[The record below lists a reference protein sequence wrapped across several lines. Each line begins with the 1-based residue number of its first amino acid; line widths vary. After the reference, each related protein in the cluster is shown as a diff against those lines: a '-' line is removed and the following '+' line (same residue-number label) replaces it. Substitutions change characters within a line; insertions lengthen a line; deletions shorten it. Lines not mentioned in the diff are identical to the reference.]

1 MYSKGQKMMDNTP
14 HLLKK
19 LPPLLVSAT
28 LAFTFCTC
36 FMAGSASASERPKYE
51 AFSTELK
58 RAVSNMN
65 VTFEA
70 SSQTL
75 TIALNQMIGNE
86 IYRGSTKT
94 SGLTADI
101 VRNGPITLTAA
112 DNCLYFTVPVIMS
125 LSYGGFQTPAVS
137 SKLKFQLIPK
147 ITPDWKLNVQ
157 ISYMGLSD
165 MFAEDTGIGLLSVKP
180 RSIIEGMTQPL
191 QKAMS
196 ELISRKINE
205 KYSLKTEME
214 KVWIAA
220 QKPVLLDKNY
230 RTWLKITPQEVML
243 YPLCA
248 AHDQVKLSLGLRS
261 FAEVVIGP
269 EPVPPAPVPL
279 PDLKLGTN
287 ADQSFRVALN
297 TDIFYKDIL
306 NISAPLLL
314 NKELGSNGKSIIL
327 KKLDIYSIGDKLAV
341 KVEAEG
347 SYNGIFSL
355 TCKPSF
361 NPQTNV
367 FSVEDVDF
375 DMETQSFL
383 LKSASWLLHSRIRSI
398 IQENINMNLTQR
410 MQQVREMAQKAMDQV
425 KLTDHIF
432 LEGRVKDVK
441 LHDVLV
447 RKDKISIQVYAEGET
462 TIRFQ

>member
-1 MYSKGQKMMDNTP
+1 MRNSTTR
-14 HLLKK
+14 LLRR
-19 LPPLLVSAT
+19 LLLLLVSAT

-36 FMAGSASASERPKYE
+36 LWAGSASAGERPQYE
-51 AFSTELK
+51 SSRTELK
-58 RAVSNMN
+58 RAVSSMN

-75 TIALNQMIGNE
+75 TAALNQMIGNE

-101 VRNGPITLTAA
+101 VRNGPITLMAT
-112 DNCLYFTVPVIMS
+112 DHCLYFTVPITMS
-125 LSYGGFQTPAVS
+125 LWYGGFQTPAVS
-137 SKLKFQLIPK
+137 SKLKFKLNPK
-147 ITPDWKLNVQ
+147 ITPDWKLNAE
-157 ISYMGLSD
+157 ISYVGLSD
-165 MFAEDTGIGLLSVKP
+165 LFAGETGIGLLSIKP

-191 QKAMS
+191 QRAMS
-196 ELISRKINE
+196 DLISKKINE
-205 KYSLKTEME
+205 KYSLKAEME
-214 KVWIAA
+214 KVWVAA

-230 RTWLKITPQEVML
+230 RTWLKITPQEVMF

-248 AHDQVKLSLGLRS
+248 AHNQVKLSLGLKS

-269 EPVPPAPVPL
+269 EPVAPAPLPL
-279 PDLKLGTN
+279 PDLKLGTSS
-287 ADQSFRVALN
+287 DQSFRITLN

-314 NKELGSNGKSIIL
+314 NKELGSDGKSIIL
-327 KKLDIYSIGDKLAV
+327 KQLDIYNSGDKLAV
-341 KVEAEG
+341 KVEAAG
-347 SYNGIFSL
+347 SYNGIFNL

-375 DMETQSFL
+375 DMDTQSFL
-383 LKSASWLLHSRIRSI
+383 LKSAAWLLHSRIRSI

-432 LEGRVKDVK
+432 LKGHVKDVK
-441 LHDVLV
+441 LHDVV
-447 RKDKISIQVYAEGET
+447 VQKDKISIQVYAEGET
-462 TIRFQ
+462 TIHFQ

>member
-1 MYSKGQKMMDNTP
+1 MRV
-14 HLLKK
+14 LKK
-19 LPPLLVSAT
+19 LLPLSISVT

-36 FMAGSASASERPKYE
+36 FAAGPAGERPQYE
-51 AFSTELK
+51 SSHAELK
-58 RAVSNMN
+58 RAVSSVNI
-65 VTFEA
+65 TFEA
-70 SSQTL
+70 SSRTL
-75 TIALNQMIGNE
+75 TTALNQMIGTE

-101 VRNGPITLTAA
+101 VRTGPITLTAA
-112 DNCLYFTVPVIMS
+112 DNCLYFTVPVMMS
-125 LSYGGFQTPAVS
+125 LWYGGFQSPAVS
-137 SKLKFQLIPK
+137 SKLKFKLNPE
-147 ITPDWKLNVQ
+147 ITPDWKLHAE

-165 MFAEDTGIGLLSVKP
+165 LFAEEMGGGLLSIKP
-180 RSIIEGMTQPL
+180 RSIIEGMTQQL

-196 ELISRKINE
+196 DLISKKINE
-205 KYSLKTEME
+205 KDSLKAEME
-214 KVWIAA
+214 EVWFAA

-243 YPLCA
+243 YPICA
-248 AHDQVKLSLGLRS
+248 AHNQVKLSLGLKS

-279 PDLKLGTN
+279 PALKLGTN
-287 ADQSFRVALN
+287 SDQSFRIALN

-314 NKELGSNGKSIIL
+314 NRELGSDGKSIIL
-327 KKLDIYSIGDKLAV
+327 KQLDIYSSGDKLAV
-341 KVEAEG
+341 KVEAAG

-355 TCKPSF
+355 TCRPSF

-375 DMETQSFL
+375 DMDTQNL
-383 LKSASWLLHSRIRSI
+383 LTKSAAWLLHSRIRSI
-398 IQENINMNLTQR
+398 VQENINMNLTQR

-432 LEGRVKDVK
+432 LKGRVKDVK

-447 RKDKISIQVYAEGET
+447 RKDKISIQVYAEGEA
-462 TIRFQ
+462 TIHFQ

>member
-1 MYSKGQKMMDNTP
+1 MRPLKG
-14 HLLKK
+14 LL
-19 LPPLLVSAT
+19 PLFVSAT
-28 LAFTFCTC
+28 IAFTFCSC
-36 FMAGSASASERPKYE
+36 FWAGSASAVERPRSA
-51 AFSTELK
+51 AFRTELK

-75 TIALNQMIGNE
+75 TTVLNQMIGSE

-94 SGLTADI
+94 NGLTADI

-112 DNCLYFTVPVIMS
+112 DNCLYFSVPISMS
-125 LSYGGFQTPAVS
+125 LWYGGFQTPAVS
-137 SKLKFQLIPK
+137 SKLKFKLIPK
-147 ITPDWKLNVQ
+147 ITPEWKLHAE

-165 MFAEDTGIGLLSVKP
+165 LFAGETGIGMLSINP
-180 RSIIEGMTQPL
+180 RSLIEGLIQPL

-196 ELISRKINE
+196 DLISKKINE
-205 KYSLKTEME
+205 KYSLKAEME

-230 RTWLKITPQEVML
+230 RTWLKITPQEVLL

-248 AHDQVKLSLGLRS
+248 ARNQVTLSLGLKS
-261 FAEVVIGP
+261 FAEVVVGP
-269 EPVPPAPVPL
+269 EPVPPTPVRL

-287 ADQSFRVALN
+287 SDKGFRIALN

-314 NKELGSNGKSIIL
+314 NRELGSDGKSIIL
-327 KKLDIYSIGDKLAV
+327 KQLDIFGNGDKLAV
-341 KVEAEG
+341 KVEAAG
-347 SYNGIFSL
+347 SYNGIFNL
-355 TCKPSF
+355 TCRPQF

-375 DMETQSFL
+375 DMDTQSFL
-383 LKSASWLLHSRIRSI
+383 LKSAAWLFHSRIRSI
-398 IQENINMNLTQR
+398 IRESINMNLTQR

-425 KLTDHIF
+425 KLNDHIF
-432 LEGRVKDVK
+432 LKGNVKDVK
-441 LHDVLV
+441 LHDVV
-447 RKDKISIQVYAEGET
+447 VQKDKISIQVYAEGET
-462 TIRFQ
+462 TIHFK